1 MVDSNESYNQK
12 IGRGGKKKI
21 MLIQQA
27 EFKALED
34 KFKNRVKELEL
45 QNREL
50 LNKATHVGT
59 AMPQIPMIDDGPST
73 EASLGKSSSV
83 RDMSYVG

>member
-34 KFKNRVKELEL
+34 KFKNRVK
-45 QNREL
+45 
-50 LNKATHVGT
+50 
-59 AMPQIPMIDDGPST
+59 
-73 EASLGKSSSV
+73 
-83 RDMSYVG
+83 